1 MQPRERRE
9 TGEQDLFRSR
19 LDQIIDMKHPLVTL
33 GRTVDWEFLEE
44 RFGEVYTDDPGR
56 PPLPTRLMAGLAI
69 LKHTYDLSDEVLC
82 ERWVEN
88 PYYQFFCGEEFF
100 QHRLVFDR
108 SSLTRWRN
116 RMGEERL
123 QALLQERLSVATRS
137 KAIKPSELSR
147 VIVDTTVQ
155 PKNVTF
161 PTDAKLLN
169 RAREKLVRLAKL
181 HAVALRQSYARV
193 GKFALIQHQRYAHA
207 KQFKRANRMLK
218 KLRTYL
224 GRVIRDIGRK
234 IEGNGGLEAAFAKL
248 LLLARRVRE
257 QKQHQR
263 GPKVYSLHAPEVECI
278 GKGKAH
284 RPYEFGVKVSLA
296 TTLNRSKGGQ
306 FIAHAKALPG
316 NPYDGHTL
324 ATVIPEIE
332 TQIGANL
339 ARIVADRGYRGH
351 NAPPDHKFKV
361 YISGQRRRVTETIK
375 RQLRRRSAVEPVIGH
390 AKAEHRM
397 GRNYLAGIHGD
408 AANAILAAAGYNF
421 RRLLAWLAALWRVFI
436 MAILTGARDAPIP
449 AQHSAGDSSNRP
461 VPPNAAFFT
470 VDSSRSI
477 IHLSGGSAS
486 WPDSRLL

>member
-1 MQPRERRE
+1 MRPKERRD
-9 TGEQDLFRSR
+9 TGQTDLLRSR
-19 LDQIIDMKHPLVTL
+19 LDAIIDMGHPLVKL
-33 GRTVDWEFLEE
+33 SRAIDWSFLEQQ
-44 RFGEVYTDDPGR
+44 FGAVYSDGPGQ

-123 QALLQERLSVATRS
+123 QALIQESLSVATTT

-181 HAVALRQSYARV
+181 NGVGLRQSYARV

-234 IEGNGGLEAAFAKL
+234 IEDNAGLEAVFAKL
-248 LLLARRVRE
+248 LALARRVRE
-257 QKQHQR
+257 QRQHQR

-284 RPYEFGVKVSLA
+284 RPYEFGVKVSVA
-296 TTLNRSKGGQ
+296 TTLSHAKGGQ
-306 FIAHAKALPG
+306 FVTHVKALPG

-324 ATVIPEIE
+324 ETVVPDMEALVGNTLE
-332 TQIGANL
+332 RLL
-339 ARIVADRGYRGH
+339 ADKGYRGH
-351 NAPPDHKFKV
+351 NAPPDHKFRV
-361 YISGQRRRVTETIK
+361 FISGQKRGVTPKIK
-375 RQLRRRSAVEPVIGH
+375 RELRRRSAIEPVIGH
-390 AKAEHRM
+390 LKAEHRM
-397 GRNYLAGIHGD
+397 GRNFLWYRQGD
-408 AANAILAAAGYNF
+408 ACNAVLAAAGYNF
-421 RRLLAWLAALWRVFI
+421 RRLIRWLSLLLRQIPAALCAEPLI
-436 MAILTGARDAPIP
+436 NP
-449 AQHSAGDSSNRP
+449 A
-461 VPPNAAFFT
+461 
-470 VDSSRSI
+470 
-477 IHLSGGSAS
+477 
-486 WPDSRLL
+486 